1 MIDSSG
7 GELVSPPLEPVI
19 HRLVGAVMSR
29 TVIGTALISC
39 RTWGREPCGEMNCGD
54 CTSPQERE
62 EALERLLDD
71 LYPRK
76 RVAWWDDW
84 SGPFS
89 YRRFLHFHGFHTDV
103 DLNDRLVQGE
113 PVENLIAVL
122 EGKIENLEKA
132 ADPET
137 CVTRGRYGHYYPDHD
152 LIQRFHSNIRR
163 HQGMIEQMKSG
174 TFGPTHTIEV
184 DEEGN
189 YLFDTVQS
197 WRTSN
202 G

>member
-1 MIDSSG
+1 M
-7 GELVSPPLEPVI
+7 
-19 HRLVGAVMSR
+19 H
-29 TVIGTALISC
+29 LISC

-113 PVENLIAVL
+113 PVENLIAAL
-122 EGKIENLEKA
+122 QGKIQA
-132 ADPET
+132 T
-137 CVTRGRYGHYYPDHD
+137 IDHIASHD
-152 LIQRFHSNIRR
+152 EELSSPWPHDYHMMIQRRIR
-163 HQGMIEQMKSG
+163 HYVLALEEMKSG

-184 DEEGN
+184 EVDEEGKYTY
-189 YLFDTVQS
+189 YLDTVQS
-197 WRTSN
+197 WRASN